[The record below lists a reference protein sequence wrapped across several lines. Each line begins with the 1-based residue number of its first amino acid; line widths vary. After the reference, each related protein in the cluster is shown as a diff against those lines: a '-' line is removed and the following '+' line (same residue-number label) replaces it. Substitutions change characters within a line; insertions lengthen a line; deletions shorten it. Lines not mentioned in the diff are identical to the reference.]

1 MERALDR
8 QPDLRTLIVAGG
20 VAANTLLRE
29 RMAELMRR
37 RDGKFLAPSPA
48 LCTDNAAMTAYAG
61 WLLGGAGFYH
71 DLRMEAIPRGRVA
84 PEDMLRHAGQLQSEE
99 RRLS

>member
-1 MERALDR
+1 
-8 QPDLRTLIVAGG
+8 
-20 VAANTLLRE
+20 
-29 RMAELMRR
+29 
-37 RDGKFLAPSPA
+37 
-48 LCTDNAAMTAYAG
+48 MTAYAG